1 MMDYKNINLSN
12 NNDMKIGIEKIN
24 TKDEEANIENNK
36 ESLINEKNEF

>member
-12 NNDMKIGIEKIN
+12 NNDMKIDIEKIN

-36 ESLINEKNEF
+36 ESLINEKN